1 MNDKI
6 YQKQTTIWKTIDTVY
21 YFFYDLE
28 EEELIEF
35 EDRKNSDIMVE
46 YWVRTKEVSIYIK
59 RTKEP
64 IVERVEFLSAPLDY
78 FLDDN
83 IYLPENIKEALIEIR
98 KALLEIKNYVSK
110 E

>member
-35 EDRKNSDIMVE
+35 EDRKNSDIMGE
-46 YWVRTKEVSIYIK
+46 YLERTKEVSFYLTRI
-59 RTKEP
+59 KEP

-83 IYLPENIKEALIEIR
+83 IYLPENIKEALIEI
-98 KALLEIKNYVSK
+98 KKYIEGEQK
-110 E
+110 

>member
-6 YQKQTTIWKTIDTVY
+6 YQKQIKLWKTTDTVY
-21 YFFYDLE
+21 YFFYNME
-28 EEELIEF
+28 KAELLDYDEKFNAQIMIEYNC
-35 EDRKNSDIMVE
+35 RNQ
-46 YWVRTKEVSIYIK
+46 EVCFYIT

-64 IVERVEFLSAPLDY
+64 IIEREEFLSAPLDY

-98 KALLEIKNYVSK
+98 KYIEG

>member
-83 IYLPENIKEALIEIR
+83 VYLPENIKEALM
-98 KALLEIKNYVSK
+98 EIKKYIEGEQK
-110 E
+110 

>member
-83 IYLPENIKEALIEIR
+83 IYLPENIKEALIEI
-98 KALLEIKNYVSK
+98 KKYIEGEQK
-110 E
+110 

>member
-64 IVERVEFLSAPLDY
+64 IVERVEFLSANIEY
-78 FLDDN
+78 FLNDD
-83 IYLPENIKEALIEIR
+83 IYIPEEIR

>member
-83 IYLPENIKEALIEIR
+83 VYLPENIKEALIEIR
-98 KALLEIKNYVSK
+98 KYIEG

>member
-35 EDRKNSDIMVE
+35 EDRKNSDIMGE
-46 YWVRTKEVSIYIK
+46 YLERTKEISFYLT

-83 IYLPENIKEALIEIR
+83 VYLPENIKEALIEIR
-98 KALLEIKNYVSK
+98 KYIEG

>member
-83 IYLPENIKEALIEIR
+83 VYLPENIKEALM
-98 KALLEIKNYVSK
+98 EIKKYIK
-110 E
+110 GEQK

>member
-83 IYLPENIKEALIEIR
+83 VYLPENIKEALM
-98 KALLEIKNYVSK
+98 EIKRYIEGEQK
-110 E
+110 

>member
-35 EDRKNSDIMVE
+35 EDRKNSDIMGE
-46 YWVRTKEVSIYIK
+46 YLERTKEVSFYLTRI
-59 RTKEP
+59 KEP

-98 KALLEIKNYVSK
+98 KYIEG

>member
-98 KALLEIKNYVSK
+98 KYIEG